1 MKSKEPLP
9 FGSRFGLGNN
19 RRGSVPLP
27 VPHHSLCGSKLT
39 SILPPQVGFI
49 PGLLP
54 ALLKNGE
61 GCSYKVERA
70 IGTDEHREQ
79 EGKLFRTNVL
89 SRSAAAPLKLRPNST
104 AMSAERRRDEH
115 LACWQSS

>member
-1 MKSKEPLP
+1 M
-9 FGSRFGLGNN
+9 GLGNN

-27 VPHHSLCGSKLT
+27 VPHQFASSALIPFLPLILSLT

>member
-1 MKSKEPLP
+1 M
-9 FGSRFGLGNN
+9 GIGNN

-27 VPHHSLCGSKLT
+27 VPHQFASSASSPNFLSLT

-115 LACWQSS
+115 LACWQSY